1 MMVETFLCQLGYIFC
16 PTRKRIRSKKSR
28 FRLGSF
34 LAYVP
39 ANNSIKI
46 YFYSFLQLTFIHS
59 GSCNDDVR
67 WVPLKPQGNPCLQRY
82 SNFNNFFQ
90 AAGNGKAVVHFL
102 KKALRI
108 QISHVG
114 SLRTVIYLSMYFWY
128 ETFIACYIFCQPW
141 FSRKKKRTV
150 KKYLTFSYLPLKRVL
165 VTLQRFLWWSYVP
178 CLLLEVLI
186 EVK

>member
-1 MMVETFLCQLGYIFC
+1 MMVETFLCKLGYIFL
-16 PTRKRIRSKKSR
+16 PNQEAYWVKKAGLRWEVSLLTYLQSIVSK
-28 FRLGSF
+28 L
-34 LAYVP
+34 
-39 ANNSIKI
+39 

-114 SLRTVIYLSMYFWY
+114 SLRTVIYLSMYFW
-128 ETFIACYIFCQPW
+128 
-141 FSRKKKRTV
+141 
-150 KKYLTFSYLPLKRVL
+150 L
-165 VTLQRFLWWSYVP
+165 
-178 CLLLEVLI
+178 
-186 EVK
+186 